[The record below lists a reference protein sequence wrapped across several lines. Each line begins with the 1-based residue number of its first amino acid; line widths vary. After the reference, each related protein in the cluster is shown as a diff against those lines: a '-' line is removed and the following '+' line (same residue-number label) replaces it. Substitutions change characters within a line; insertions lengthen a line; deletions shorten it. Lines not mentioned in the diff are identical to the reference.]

1 MTITEAKRFEMHR
14 ELKKALGDDVADTM
28 MEHLPPTGWAD
39 VARKHDIVAVRH
51 DIDTVR
57 HDIDGVRR
65 DIDGVRRDIDKVEKR
80 LGVAI
85 TLGIGFGLAIL
96 ALQVQIML
104 SIANL

>member
-1 MTITEAKRFEMHR
+1 MTITEAKRFAMHR

-39 VARKHDIVAVRH
+39 VARKDDLVAVRH
-51 DIDTVR
+51 DIER
-57 HDIDGVRR
+57 LER
-65 DIDGVRRDIDKVEKR
+65 R
-80 LGVAI
+80 LGTVIAVGVA
-85 TLGIGFGLAIL
+85 FGLALL